1 MQLWYLVMFHCVATH
16 HVHFP
21 DDQASEHIS
30 EISVES
36 DDNAHMIINVGFL
49 KVNHQ
54 YSIRCQI
61 KDNLGPRVFSD
72 PNQNERVRIVEAIPT
87 EDGMTSYDITVLHRR
102 SKK

>member
-1 MQLWYLVMFHCVATH
+1 MFCCAAAH

-21 DDQASEHIS
+21 EDQASEHIS

-36 DDNAHMIINVGFL
+36 DGNAHMTINVGFL

-61 KDNLGPRVFSD
+61 RTPWGSMFSLTRTRMNLL
-72 PNQNERVRIVEAIPT
+72 E
-87 EDGMTSYDITVLHRR
+87 L
-102 SKK
+102 